1 MSMKL
6 KDNGI
11 TDLDLWKAKAP
22 PMGGD
27 KQWKPGR
34 SAMELADYMTKKLPN
49 MPEEIAEVLLN
60 FTNKNAEF
68 DWSAE
73 YVTNLTPFGLGRGE
87 GRNHDAFL
95 WNSDVVVG
103 IEGKADEPLGSQ
115 TVNTALKTQSANK
128 LHRIQGMIEMI
139 FGGKPEAHGN
149 IRYQLITASVAT
161 LLEATKR
168 NVKNAVLLVI
178 VFKKPGYYIE
188 NGVKKTYYCEK
199 NIQKNNE
206 DIAVFLKETKAAEQN
221 GMYLIP
227 TSYGKEAGINLNFKK
242 IEIFP

>member
-1 MSMKL
+1 MIL
-6 KDNGI
+6 KNNGI
-11 TDLDLWKAKAP
+11 TNSALWKKNAP

-27 KQWKPGR
+27 KQWKAGR
-34 SAMELADYMTKKLPN
+34 SAKELAEYITNNFPD
-49 MPEEIAEVLLN
+49 MPKDIEDILLN

-73 YVTNLTPFGLGRGE
+73 YVTNLTSFGLGRGE

-103 IEGKADEPLGSQ
+103 IEGKADEPLGSERIRD
-115 TVNTALKTQSANK
+115 ALKTESSNK
-128 LHRIQGMIEMI
+128 LHRIQGMIEMM
-139 FGGKPEAHGN
+139 FGGKPEAHAD
-149 IRYQLITASVAT
+149 IRYQLVTASVAT

-168 NVKNAVLLVI
+168 NVKNALLLVI

-188 NGVKKTYYCEK
+188 NGVKKTYYSEK
-199 NIQKNNE
+199 KIQSNNK
-206 DIAVFLKETKAAEQN
+206 DIEVFLKETRATKQD

-227 TSYGKEAGINLNFKK
+227 TAYGNETGINLYFKK
-242 IEIFP
+242 IEIIP